1 MGGIEDSFKQLESK
15 VNKASDR
22 LQKAENNKAS
32 DDAKLTMLQSDV
44 RIAAEGTRDQIKAL
58 SKDL

>member
-44 RIAAEGTRDQIKAL
+44 RIAAEGTRDRIKAL